1 MGATRTP
8 LTTLAHGGGCGCK
21 LAPAVLQEL
30 LHGKKAP
37 LQFPGLLVGTETGDD
52 AAVWRI
58 NDDTCIIAPTD
69 FFMPMVDDPFDF
81 GRIAAAT
88 TPGSRVTKLMGP
100 HASRIFV
107 VSRAASRIS
116 PKQSATMEWFSLKLW
131 MSKPI
136 ASDPTAIAA
145 PLNAG

>member
-1 MGATRTP
+1 M
-8 LTTLAHGGGCGCK
+8 
-21 LAPAVLQEL
+21 
-30 LHGKKAP
+30 
-37 LQFPGLLVGTETGDD
+37 
-52 AAVWRI
+52 
-58 NDDTCIIAPTD
+58 
-69 FFMPMVDDPFDF
+69 
-81 GRIAAAT
+81 
-88 TPGSRVTKLMGP
+88 TKLTGP

-136 ASDPTAIAA
+136 ASDVAAFAA